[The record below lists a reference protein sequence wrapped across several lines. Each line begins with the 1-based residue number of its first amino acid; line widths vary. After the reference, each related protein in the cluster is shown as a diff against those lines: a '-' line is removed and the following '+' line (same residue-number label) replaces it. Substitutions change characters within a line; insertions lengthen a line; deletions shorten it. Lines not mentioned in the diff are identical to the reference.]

1 MAISWIRVNG
11 SRQEELDLREEKY
24 KRSDESR
31 LLINDVR
38 KEDEA
43 GYKAV
48 ISREEKVKIYS
59 NEVVLRGFGGILLQL
74 MKKVSFSLS
83 HFVNII
89 KRYHALILFLLIV
102 YSCAKNAIKINML
115 KFHIFS
121 SLFLSPNGK
130 PQFFIFFIARNNI
143 LYVVVFS

>member
-11 SRQEELDLREEKY
+11 SKQEELNLKDEKY
-24 KRSDESR
+24 KGSDESQ

-48 ISREEKVKIYS
+48 ISKDEKVKIYS

-74 MKKVSFSLS
+74 MKIISF
-83 HFVNII
+83 F
-89 KRYHALILFLLIV
+89 
-102 YSCAKNAIKINML
+102 
-115 KFHIFS
+115 
-121 SLFLSPNGK
+121 
-130 PQFFIFFIARNNI
+130 FFISFFKYNK
-143 LYVVVFS
+143 